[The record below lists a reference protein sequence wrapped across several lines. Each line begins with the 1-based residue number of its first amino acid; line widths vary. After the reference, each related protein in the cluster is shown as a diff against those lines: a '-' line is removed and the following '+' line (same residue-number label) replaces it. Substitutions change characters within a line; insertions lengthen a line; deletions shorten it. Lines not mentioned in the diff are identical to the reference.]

1 MRFFGNIMENNV
13 KKFNLNIAARVSKAH
28 RTYVLN
34 GRKVMDYL
42 RQNPGATNAE
52 IREATGHS
60 PLRLQRM
67 GIAKWK
73 RDDEGVARWY
83 LTGAIARENVKKWA
97 NEEEEIE
104 EVKWAKYTNQ

>member
-1 MRFFGNIMENNV
+1 M
-13 KKFNLNIAARVSKAH
+13 KQDSSSIAARVAKAH
-28 RTYVLN
+28 KTYVLN

-52 IREATGHS
+52 IREATGHG

-67 GIAKWK
+67 GVAKWK

-83 LTGAIARENVKKWA
+83 LTDAIARENAKKWA

-104 EVKWAKYTNQ
+104 EVKCVKYTNQ